1 MPVPQLYVL
10 ILDTFKL
17 CQLARCHLQ
26 FDFLYQRIM
35 FYIRIQR
42 LDDFFISLP
51 YIKMKP
57 FPEPFA

>member
-10 ILDTFKL
+10 VLDTLKL
-17 CQLARCHLQ
+17 YQLARSHLQ

-35 FYIRIQR
+35 FYIHIQR

-51 YIKMKP
+51 YIKTNT